1 MGAHGNAVIVTAE
14 PAEHLAATR
23 AKTGY
28 GGNAIVDPDNVL
40 AAELKRR
47 GLLNVAISE
56 KAGYSH
62 GMAQPAVLV
71 IQRDGTPL
79 DQWAIVPSIVS
90 SFPWS
95 RSGLWVC
102 IVVGFT
108 DGCDVRID
116 ESQWRKGPSGS
127 ERDLGECRGEDA
139 RETAGASEVFVAE
152 TRDGYMAGGDGKMT
166 SLWIALLEMTCLFS
180 LRGCFQ
186 SLQSIFCSLVFWKKS

>member
-14 PAEHLAATR
+14 SAEHLAATR

-56 KAGYSH
+56 KAGYPH

-71 IQRDGTPL
+71 IKRDGTPL
-79 DQWAIVPSIVS
+79 YQWAIVPSIVS
-90 SFPWS
+90 CFSSTWS
-95 RSGLWVC
+95 GYRVC
-102 IVVGFT
+102 AFVGFA

-116 ESQWRKGPSGS
+116 ES
-127 ERDLGECRGEDA
+127 
-139 RETAGASEVFVAE
+139 
-152 TRDGYMAGGDGKMT
+152 
-166 SLWIALLEMTCLFS
+166 
-180 LRGCFQ
+180 
-186 SLQSIFCSLVFWKKS
+186 